1 MPAARP
7 ACRRRGG
14 WLAVAL
20 ATLALAT
27 VAPAET
33 RLDIPEARKLAVVLV
48 QAGQAE
54 AAREVA
60 RVLLQRDPEDVTAL
74 IVLAR
79 AERDLGAFDTAQAAG
94 RRAYRLSAPG
104 VERFTAAM
112 TTAQA
117 LSSDGRRTRAQLW
130 LRRAAEAAPDE
141 ARRRAAMRDFAYVRS
156 RNPLTLHFGFGLA
169 PSSNVNGGPT
179 TNTLVIG
186 GLEFV
191 DPEAVPLSGLV
202 ATLDLGAGYVVDI
215 RPGQTL
221 TFGLRGR
228 IQQIALTD
236 DARDSVPDVEGSDFA
251 KDSLSAQVGWALTPP
266 DGRSR
271 TMVDLDVGREWSG
284 RDPLADRVALSLRHE
299 QVLSPR
305 DKLGFTLTG
314 DHTTRLD
321 SELRSSD
328 GLQAGI
334 DWTHVLPS
342 RDRAG
347 VSLTL
352 GRVMSDAAS
361 VAHRSADLRI
371 SYVRGEPVL
380 GMALSGYLQVG
391 RREDERPLYTADP
404 REDTSLELG
413 VTATML
419 KLDYLG
425 FAPEV
430 GLVRSRTWSSVNLND
445 TSETQIR
452 LGIRSS
458 F

>member
-1 MPAARP
+1 M
-7 ACRRRGG
+7 
-14 WLAVAL
+14 LASVA
-20 ATLALAT
+20 
-27 VAPAET
+27 VAET

-48 QAGQAE
+48 QSGQAE
-54 AAREVA
+54 AARDVA
-60 RVLLQRDPEDVTAL
+60 RALLQRDPEDVTAL
-74 IVLAR
+74 IVLSR
-79 AERDLGAFDTAQAAG
+79 AERDLGAFGTAQAAG
-94 RRAYRLSAPG
+94 RRAYRLAEPG

-141 ARRRAAMRDFAYVRS
+141 TRRRAAERDFAYVRS
-156 RNPLTLHFGFGLA
+156 RNPLTLRFGLGVA

-186 GLEFV
+186 GIEFV
-191 DPEAVPLSGLV
+191 DPDAVPLSGLV
-202 ATLDLGAGYVVDI
+202 ATLDLGATYIVDLT
-215 RPGQTL
+215 PGQTL
-221 TFGLRGR
+221 TFGLRGLT
-228 IQQIALTD
+228 QQIALTD
-236 DARDSVPDVEGSDFA
+236 DARDSVPDAEGSDFA
-251 KDSLSAQVGWALTPP
+251 SDSLSAQVGWALAAP

-271 TMVDLDVGREWSG
+271 TMVDLEIAREWSG
-284 RDPLADRVALSLRHE
+284 REPLADRVALSLRHE
-299 QVLSPR
+299 RVLTPR
-305 DKLGFTLTG
+305 DRLGITIVG

-321 SELRSSD
+321 SALRSSEGVLV
-328 GLQAGI
+328 GL

-342 RDRAG
+342 RDLAS
-347 VSLTL
+347 VSLRL
-352 GRVMSDAAS
+352 GEVNSDAAS

-371 SYVRGEPVL
+371 SYARGEPVL

-391 RREDERPLYTADP
+391 RREDDRPLYTADP

-430 GLVRSRTWSSVNLND
+430 GLVRSRTWSSVSLND

>member
-1 MPAARP
+1 M
-7 ACRRRGG
+7 
-14 WLAVAL
+14 LASVA
-20 ATLALAT
+20 
-27 VAPAET
+27 VAET

-48 QAGQAE
+48 QSGEAA

-74 IVLAR
+74 IVLSR
-79 AERDLGAFDTAQAAG
+79 AERDLGSFDTAQAAG
-94 RRAYRLSAPG
+94 RRAYRLAEPG

-141 ARRRAAMRDFAYVRS
+141 TRRRAAERDFAYVRS
-156 RNPLTLHFGFGLA
+156 RNPLTLRFGLGVA

-186 GLEFV
+186 GIEFV

-202 ATLDLGAGYVVDI
+202 ATLDLGVGYIVDLA
-215 RPGQTL
+215 PGQTL

-228 IQQIALTD
+228 TQQVALTD
-236 DARDSVPDVEGSDFA
+236 DARDSVSGVEGSDFA
-251 KDSLSAQVGWALTPP
+251 KDSLSAQIGWALTPP
-266 DGRSR
+266 DRRSR
-271 TMVDLDVGREWSG
+271 TLIDLEIAREWSG

-299 QVLSPR
+299 RVLSPR
-305 DKLGFTLTG
+305 NRLGFTLAG

-321 SELRSSD
+321 SALRSSE
-328 GLQAGI
+328 GVVAGI

-342 RDRAG
+342 RDLAS

-352 GRVMSDAAS
+352 GEVNSDAAS

-371 SYVRGEPVL
+371 SYARGEPVL

-391 RREDERPLYTADP
+391 RREDDRPLYTANP

-413 VTATML
+413 ITATML

-430 GLVRSRTWSSVNLND
+430 GLVRSRTWSSVSLND